1 MTFNVKTKIWGSFW
15 LIVESFWFEVGL
27 LVLNLHSVVC
37 PGDCMYTSYGGNPF
51 INSTPPT

>member
-1 MTFNVKTKIWGSFW
+1 MTFNVKIWGSFW